1 MSQLV
6 GQGVAG
12 VYPRDVFGDIGP
24 QGVTHGA
31 GANGGLHKGANILG
45 GIHGYGYSEVEAAN
59 AGIVFS
65 AGGLYADAVCG
76 ETLAFTGVG
85 EHAHH
90 ARGEGSAEHSG
101 WRRVFAP
108 AAQCSGNVCNKRG
121 VTALKSAVAA

>member
-12 VYPRDVFGDIGP
+12 VYPRDVFGDIGA

-31 GANGGLHKGANILG
+31 GANGGLHKGANIFWR
-45 GIHGYGYSEVEAAN
+45 IHGYGYSEVEGTN

-65 AGGLYADAVCG
+65 ARGLYADAVCG
-76 ETLAFTGVG
+76 ESFAFTGVG

-101 WRRVFAP
+101 WRWVL
-108 AAQCSGNVCNKRG
+108 AAASQRRGNIGDKRG
-121 VTALKSAVAA
+121 VAAFKSAVAA

>member
-12 VYPRDVFGDIGP
+12 VYPRDVFGDVGA

-31 GANGGLHKGANILG
+31 GAYGGLHKGANIFG
-45 GIHGYGYSEVEAAN
+45 GIHGYGYSEVEGAN

-65 AGGLYADAVCG
+65 ASGLHADAVCG

-90 ARGEGSAEHSG
+90 ARGEGSTEHSG
-101 WRRVFAP
+101 WRRVLAP
-108 AAQCSGNVCNKRG
+108 AAQSSGNVCNKRG
-121 VTALKSAVAA
+121 VTAFKSAVAA

>member
-12 VYPRDVFGDIGP
+12 VYPRDVFGDVGA
-24 QGVTHGA
+24 QGVTDGA
-31 GANGGLHKGANILG
+31 GAYGSFHKVADFLG
-45 GIHGYGYSEVEAAN
+45 RVHGDGYSEVEGAN

-65 AGGLYADAVCG
+65 AGGLHADAVCG
-76 ETLAFTGVG
+76 EPLTFTGVG

-101 WRRVFAP
+101 WRRVLAP
-108 AAQCSGNVCNKRG
+108 AAQSSGNVCNKRG
-121 VTALKSAVAA
+121 VTAFKSTVAA

>member
-31 GANGGLHKGANILG
+31 GAYGGFHKGANIFG
-45 GIHGYGYSEVEAAN
+45 RVHGDGYSEVKGAN

-65 AGGLYADAVCG
+65 AGGLHADAVCG
-76 ETLAFTGVG
+76 ETLTFTGVG

-101 WRRVFAP
+101 WRRVLAP
-108 AAQCSGNVCNKRG
+108 AAQSSGNIGDKRG
-121 VTALKSAVAA
+121 VAAFKSAVAA

>member
-12 VYPRDVFGDIGP
+12 VYPRDVFGDVGA

-31 GANGGLHKGANILG
+31 GANGGFHKGADFLG
-45 GIHGYGYSEVEAAN
+45 RVHGYGYSEVEGAN

-65 AGGLYADAVCG
+65 ARGLYADAVCG
-76 ETLAFTGVG
+76 ESFAFTGVG

-90 ARGEGSAEHSG
+90 ARGEGGAEHSG
-101 WRRVFAP
+101 WRRVLAP
-108 AAQCSGNVCNKRG
+108 AAQSSGNVCNKRG
-121 VTALKSAVAA
+121 VTAFKSAVAA